1 MPCSEPW
8 GLAMRRREFI
18 TLVGGAAAWPLA
30 ARAQQMAVPAVGLLM
45 SGVSADPVAA
55 DRLRAF
61 RQVLNEAGY
70 VEGRNMAIE
79 YRWAEGRYDGLPALA
94 AELASQHVAVIV
106 AVGVAALAAKN
117 ATATIPIVFNITED
131 PVSLD
136 LVASLSRPGGNAT
149 GVNFFV
155 GELGAKQLGL
165 LHELSP
171 AATRIGMLVNPNSLA
186 QTERITK
193 DVTTAAS
200 DIGLKIEVVQASNSR
215 EIEAV
220 FETLARNSVDAL
232 LVGADAFFVSRRV
245 EFAIQAVRHG
255 IPALYNVREYAEAG
269 GLMSYGTDV
278 RDAYRQMGIYTGK
291 ILKGAK
297 PADLPVMQSTKF
309 ELVINLITARALSIE
324 VSPTL
329 LARADEVIE

>member
-1 MPCSEPW
+1 M
-8 GLAMRRREFI
+8 
-18 TLVGGAAAWPLA
+18 V
-30 ARAQQMAVPAVGLLM
+30 
-45 SGVSADPVAA
+45 
-55 DRLRAF
+55 
-61 RQVLNEAGY
+61 
-70 VEGRNMAIE
+70 
-79 YRWAEGRYDGLPALA
+79 
-94 AELASQHVAVIV
+94 
-106 AVGVAALAAKN
+106 
-117 ATATIPIVFNITED
+117 VFNIPED
-131 PVSLD
+131 PVSLG
-136 LVASLSRPGGNAT
+136 LVASLGRPGGNAT

-165 LHELSP
+165 LHELIP
-171 AATRIGMLVNPNSLA
+171 AATRIGLLVNPNSMLA
-186 QTERITK
+186 SERITK

-278 RDAYRQMGIYTGK
+278 PDAYRQMGIYTGK

-309 ELVINLITARALSIE
+309 ELVINLITARALGLE
-324 VSPTL
+324 VPPTL

>member
-1 MPCSEPW
+1 
-8 GLAMRRREFI
+8 MRRREFI
-18 TLVGGAAAWPLA
+18 TFAGSVAATWPLV
-30 ARAQQMAVPAVGLLM
+30 ARAQQMAVPAVGLLS
-45 SGVSADPVAA
+45 SGVSADPVVA

-61 RQVLNEAGY
+61 RQVLSEAGY
-70 VEGRNMAIE
+70 VEGRNVAIE
-79 YRWAEGRYDGLPALA
+79 YRWAEGQYNRLPALA

-106 AVGVAALAAKN
+106 AIGVAALAAKN
-117 ATATIPIVFNITED
+117 ATATIPIVFNVSED
-131 PVSLD
+131 PVRLG
-136 LVASLSRPGGNAT
+136 LVASLGRPGGNAT

-165 LHELSP
+165 LHELIPS
-171 AATRIGMLVNPNSLA
+171 ATRIGLLVNPG

-220 FETLARNSVDAL
+220 FETLARNGVDAL
-232 LVGADAFFVSRRV
+232 LVGADPFFVSRRV
-245 EFAIQAVRHG
+245 EFAIQAVRHR

-278 RDAYRQMGIYTGK
+278 R
-291 ILKGAK
+291 
-297 PADLPVMQSTKF
+297 
-309 ELVINLITARALSIE
+309 E
-324 VSPTL
+324 
-329 LARADEVIE
+329 

>member
-1 MPCSEPW
+1 
-8 GLAMRRREFI
+8 MRRREFI
-18 TLVGGAAAWPLA
+18 TFAGSVAATWPLA
-30 ARAQQMAVPAVGLLM
+30 ARAQQMAVPVVGLLS
-45 SGVSADPVAA
+45 SGVSADSVVA

-61 RQVLNEAGY
+61 RQVLSEAGY
-70 VEGRNMAIE
+70 VEGRNVAIE
-79 YRWAEGRYDGLPALA
+79 YRWAEGQYDRLPALA

-106 AVGVAALAAKN
+106 AIGVAALAAKN
-117 ATATIPIVFNITED
+117 ATATIPIVFNVSED
-131 PVSLD
+131 PVRLG
-136 LVASLSRPGGNAT
+136 LVASLGRPGGNAT

-165 LHELSP
+165 LHELIPS
-171 AATRIGMLVNPNSLA
+171 ATRIGLLVNSNSLEQA
-186 QTERITK
+186 ERITK

-220 FETLARNSVDAL
+220 FETLARNGVDAL

-245 EFAIQAVRHG
+245 EFAIQAVRHR

-278 RDAYRQMGIYTGK
+278 REAYRQMGIYTGK

-297 PADLPVMQSTKF
+297 PVDLPVIQSTKF

-324 VSPTL
+324 VSPAL